1 MHETMRGC
9 SFLQNP
15 CRNTPW
21 LNPFLTISS
30 RECADKKHNAI
41 SQSAVSCAILQF
53 FADLCKQKENG
64 LVIKIYYPFGHNIY
78 GGKTNETCVGPK
90 MLSSYSRLKTS
101 TNSKQFEQLGIF
113 LVWRC
118 GGFLSKKIF
127 FLSTNFRSFFNCDQ
141 FCSAGANKKQ
151 LQKRI

>member
-64 LVIKIYYPFGHNIY
+64 LVINIYHPFGHNIY

-90 MLSSYSRLKTS
+90 MLSSYSRLKTN
-101 TNSKQFEQLGIF
+101 TNSKQFEQVGIF
-113 LVWRC
+113 LSVEMWRIS
-118 GGFLSKKIF
+118 FEENIF
-127 FLSTNFRSFFNCDQ
+127 PFY
-141 FCSAGANKKQ
+141 Q
-151 LQKRI
+151 L